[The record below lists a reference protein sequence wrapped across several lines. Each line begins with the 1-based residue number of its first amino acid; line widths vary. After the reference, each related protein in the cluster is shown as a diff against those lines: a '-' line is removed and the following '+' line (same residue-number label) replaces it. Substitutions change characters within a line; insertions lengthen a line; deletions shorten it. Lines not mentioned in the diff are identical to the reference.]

1 MDDLS
6 SVKVQAL
13 NLDRVTEDTL
23 LMRMDFFLLSKISD
37 SENDDEIYRG
47 ISM

>member
-1 MDDLS
+1 MDEFS